1 MILIIDNYDSF
12 TYNLYQYVG
21 EILEREKM
29 DAPRG
34 NTSLKVI
41 RNDKIT
47 IEDIANMDLEGIILS
62 PGPGTPE
69 NSGICVDVIKK
80 YGGKIPIMG
89 ICLGHQA
96 IGYAYGGNIVRA
108 ENIKHGKTSYIKHN
122 GEGLFKNVNN
132 PLEVM
137 RYHSLV
143 VEKENF
149 PKELMITAESLDDGV
164 VMALKHRDYDIYGL
178 QFHPESIITE
188 QGKIMIKNFVEVI
201 CNVKGSNSKDK

>member
-12 TYNLYQYVG
+12 TYNLYQYIG
-21 EILEREKM
+21 EIYT
-29 DAPRG
+29 DI
-34 NTSLKVI
+34 KVV

-47 IEDIANMDLEGIILS
+47 VEAIGDIKNLEGIIIS

-69 NSGICVDVIKK
+69 DAGICIDVIKEFA
-80 YGGKIPIMG
+80 GKIPLLG

-96 IGYAYGGNIVRA
+96 MGEAFGGDVVRA
-108 ENIKHGKTSYIKHN
+108 ENIKHGKTSIIKHN
-122 GEGLFKNVNN
+122 GEGLFKGVKN

-143 VEKENF
+143 VKKDTF
-149 PKELMITAESLDDGV
+149 PKELEITAESLDDNVIMG
-164 VMALKHRDYDIYGL
+164 LKHREYEVYGL

-188 QGKIMIKNFVEVI
+188 DGKKMIKNFVEEI
-201 CNVKGSNSKDK
+201 CHVKGSN